1 MLARLF
7 GNSCEAIIEVLSRQ
21 PKEHIQKEEQN
32 TDETGVTAN
41 DQGEVE
47 AATDKTNCTKKFSV
61 ETFRNDLDEIY
72 NSINKTTWIT
82 SKDLQVLF

>member
-21 PKEHIQKEEQN
+21 PKQPIQKEEQN
-32 TDETGVTAN
+32 TDENGAVVN
-41 DQGEVE
+41 SQGEVE
-47 AATDKTNCTKKFSV
+47 AATEKTNCTNKLSV
-61 ETFRNDLDEIY
+61 ETFRNDLEEIY